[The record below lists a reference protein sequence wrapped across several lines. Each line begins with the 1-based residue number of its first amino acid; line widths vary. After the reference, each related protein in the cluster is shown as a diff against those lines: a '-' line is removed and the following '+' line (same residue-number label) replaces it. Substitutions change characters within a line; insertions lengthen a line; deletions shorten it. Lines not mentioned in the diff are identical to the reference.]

1 MTIYT
6 LMPLHESL
14 GLAVI
19 GVDLSQPLDSETS
32 ENLSRLLARH
42 LVLVFP
48 DQSLTPDQY
57 LNAAAAFGPPM
68 RQHYSQHH
76 MPDYPDI
83 GLVWHQNGQQP
94 AETWHTDHTD
104 RERPPAATMLYGV
117 EIPSSGGGTSIADM
131 RAAYWSLEE
140 QERRELEG
148 LRTVN
153 SLDTERTD
161 TRPEDLASYGAPVV
175 HPMVRTHPVSRERAI
190 YFHPTKTSYIEGMT
204 PEASKEYLSGLVERI
219 IKPDIVY
226 QHSWVK
232 GDVLVID
239 DRATLH
245 RAHDDYDHNESR
257 VLWRI
262 IVEGDRPTLV

>member
-57 LNAAAAFGPPM
+57 LNAATAFGPPM

-94 AETWHTDHTD
+94 AETWHTDHTNH
-104 RERPPAATMLYGV
+104 ERPPAATMLYGV

-140 QERRELEG
+140 EERRELEG

-153 SLDTERTD
+153 SLDPERS
-161 TRPEDLASYGAPVV
+161 RYAAGGSRQVRCPSGAPDGADASGQ
-175 HPMVRTHPVSRERAI
+175 PRAGNL
-190 YFHPTKTSYIEGMT
+190 FP
-204 PEASKEYLSGLVERI
+204 PNQDRI
-219 IKPDIVY
+219 
-226 QHSWVK
+226 
-232 GDVLVID
+232 
-239 DRATLH
+239 H
-245 RAHDDYDHNESR
+245 RRHDARGKQR
-257 VLWRI
+257 VPLRSC
-262 IVEGDRPTLV
+262 